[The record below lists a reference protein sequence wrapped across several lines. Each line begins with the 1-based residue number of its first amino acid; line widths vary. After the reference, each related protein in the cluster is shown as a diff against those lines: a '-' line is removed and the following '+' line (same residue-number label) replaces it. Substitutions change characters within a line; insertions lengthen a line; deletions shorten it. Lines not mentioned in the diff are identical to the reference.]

1 MGRHSRPTAAQQ
13 ARTTTLKAATAL
25 GVAGTIAFGLHS
37 TTGGDKSVQARS
49 DVNTQQEQAPHID
62 PTVDHSPSQ
71 SHVSP
76 SESTK
81 PKLISDDT
89 DAATPGGGA
98 TDRSAGAQRPTTPAT
113 PDAAPSKA
121 ATTHAAPTPA
131 QRDDQVPSEHSS
143 PSETTPSADPTTPSQ
158 QPSQPPQST
167 PGEGGHHGKG
177 LVGGL
182 VDGVGDTLDGVLGG
196 VGGVLGG

>member
-13 ARTTTLKAATAL
+13 ARATTLKAATAL
-25 GVAGTIAFGLHS
+25 GVAGTIAIGLNS
-37 TTGGDKSVQARS
+37 TVGGDKSVEARS
-49 DVNTQQEQAPHID
+49 DVNAQQAQAPDIE
-62 PTVDHSPSQ
+62 PTADHTPAR

-76 SESTK
+76 SESAK
-81 PKLISDDT
+81 PKLISDHT

-98 TDRSAGAQRPTTPAT
+98 TDRSAQHPTTHAT

-121 ATTHAAPTPA
+121 APTEAAPTPA
-131 QRDDQVPSEHSS
+131 QRDDQVPSERPSAPS
-143 PSETTPSADPTTPSQ
+143 ESETTPSPDPTTPSQ
-158 QPSQPPQST
+158 RPGEPSQPPGQ
-167 PGEGGHHGKG
+167 GGHHGKG

>member
-1 MGRHSRPTAAQQ
+1 M
-13 ARTTTLKAATAL
+13 
-25 GVAGTIAFGLHS
+25 AGTIAFGLHS
-37 TTGGDKSVQARS
+37 MAADGDKSVQASS

-62 PTVDHSPSQ
+62 PAVGHSPSQ

-98 TDRSAGAQRPTTPAT
+98 VDRSAGAQRPTTPAT

-121 ATTHAAPTPA
+121 ATHAAPTPA
-131 QRDDQVPSEHSS
+131 QRDDQVPSEPSS

-167 PGEGGHHGKG
+167 PGGDGHHGKG

-196 VGGVLGG
+196 VLGG

>member
-37 TTGGDKSVQARS
+37 TVGGDKSVEARS
-49 DVNTQQEQAPHID
+49 DVNSQQAQVPDDVE
-62 PTVDHSPSQ
+62 PTAAHSPSQ
-71 SHVSP
+71 SHVAP
-76 SESTK
+76 SESKK
-81 PKLISDDT
+81 PKLISDHT
-89 DAATPGGGA
+89 DAATPGGGGS
-98 TDRSAGAQRPTTPAT
+98 DRSAGTPRHAAPAT

-121 ATTHAAPTPA
+121 APTMAPITPA
-131 QRDDQVPSEHSS
+131 QRNDQVPSSPS
-143 PSETTPSADPTTPSQ
+143 APSETTPSADPTTPSQ
-158 QPSQPPQST
+158 QPSQPSQT
-167 PGEGGHHGKG
+167 PGQGGQHGKG

>member
-37 TTGGDKSVQARS
+37 TAGGDKSAQARS

-62 PTVDHSPSQ
+62 PAVDHSPSQ

-89 DAATPGGGA
+89 DSATPGGGA
-98 TDRSAGAQRPTTPAT
+98 TDRSAAFADRNPLWLARYAAT
-113 PDAAPSKA
+113 P
-121 ATTHAAPTPA
+121 
-131 QRDDQVPSEHSS
+131 
-143 PSETTPSADPTTPSQ
+143 
-158 QPSQPPQST
+158 
-167 PGEGGHHGKG
+167 
-177 LVGGL
+177 
-182 VDGVGDTLDGVLGG
+182 
-196 VGGVLGG
+196 

>member
-37 TTGGDKSVQARS
+37 TVGGDKSVEARS
-49 DVNTQQEQAPHID
+49 DVNAQQAQAPEIE
-62 PTVDHSPSQ
+62 PTADHTPSQ
-71 SHVSP
+71 SHVAP

-81 PKLISDDT
+81 PKLISDHT
-89 DAATPGGGA
+89 DAATPGGGS
-98 TDRSAGAQRPTTPAT
+98 DRSAGAPRHAAPAT

-121 ATTHAAPTPA
+121 APTMAPTAPA
-131 QRDDQVPSEHSS
+131 QRDDQVPASPST
-143 PSETTPSADPTTPSQ
+143 PSETAPSADPTTPSQ
-158 QPSQPPQST
+158 QPSQPSQT

-196 VGGVLGG
+196 VGSVLGG

>member
-25 GVAGTIAFGLHS
+25 GVAGTIAVGLHS
-37 TTGGDKSVQARS
+37 TLDGDKSVQARS
-49 DVNTQQEQAPHID
+49 DVNAQQAQAPEIE
-62 PTVDHSPSQ
+62 PTADNTPSQ
-71 SHVSP
+71 SHVAP

-81 PKLISDDT
+81 PKLISDHT
-89 DAATPGGGA
+89 DAATPGGGRA
-98 TDRSAGAQRPTTPAT
+98 DRSAGTPRHAAPAT

-121 ATTHAAPTPA
+121 APTMAHTAPA
-131 QRDDQVPSEHSS
+131 QRDDQVPSSPSS

-158 QPSQPPQST
+158 QPSQPSQT
-167 PGEGGHHGKG
+167 PGQDGHHGKG
-177 LVGGL
+177 VVGGL